1 MKACAWTHGPID
13 KERYMRNFASIGLAI
28 AALAATAL
36 PAAADDQSIGFAT
49 GTIGGTAPWAQAQT
63 TRQSYGAMQRFTPV
77 PYGGYPQY
85 TDYAQY
91 GEPAQNGGYAQ
102 GICTYSG
109 GPKSSTSWTC
119 Q

>member
-1 MKACAWTHGPID
+1 
-13 KERYMRNFASIGLAI
+13 MRNFASIGFAI

-49 GTIGGTAPWAQAQT
+49 GTIGRTAPWARWDAQQAQL
-63 TRQSYGAMQRFTPV
+63 YGAMQRSTPV

-91 GEPAQNGGYAQ
+91 AEPAQ

-109 GPKSSTSWTC
+109 GPKSSTGWSC